1 MNPPSEAPDSARA
14 DPSLRSWLAPAG
26 VQALLDGAH
35 GQPFAL
41 LGCHPG
47 PDDSRVLIRVFLP
60 GATEVQ
66 VVVERAAG
74 THSVALTEVDA
85 AGFFAGLA
93 PPEALSAGYRLRV
106 TWASGARAELD
117 DPYALPPRLGE
128 LDLHLLAEGHHYLAW
143 HVLGAHPGQHAGL
156 TGTGFAVWAPNAQRV
171 SVVGDFNGW
180 DGRRH
185 VMRLRPECGVWEIFL
200 PGVGPDAAY
209 KYEIRTAAGELLLK
223 ADPYARRAEVPP
235 ATASRI
241 WADGDYTW
249 SDRDWLAGREQAQS
263 RERPISIYEVHAG
276 SWQRHPD
283 GSWLSYRELVERLVP
298 YVLEL
303 GFTHIEL
310 LPISEHP
317 FSGSWGYQPS
327 GLFAPS
333 ARFGSPDDFRY
344 LIDCCHQAGIGVLLD
359 WVPGHFP
366 DDAHGLARFDGS
378 CLYEHQDERQG
389 RHRDWGTLIYNYGR
403 REVRNFL
410 IGNALYW
417 LKEYHL
423 DGLRIDAVASM
434 LYLDYSRSPDDWIP
448 NIHGD
453 NRNLE
458 AVDFLRRLN
467 LAVHAEC
474 PGVLMI
480 AEESTSWPLVSRPPE
495 HGGLGFGYKW
505 NMGWMNDSLRYLGRD
520 PIHRRHHQRDLSFG
534 LLYTFSENFVLP
546 ISHDE
551 VVHGKGSLLG
561 KMPGDRWRQLAQVR
575 LALAWQFCYPGKKL
589 LFMGCEFAQVTEW
602 NHDAELDWGALAQ
615 PEHAGVQRLVADL
628 NRCYRDHTAL
638 HELDCEAGGFSWL
651 SCDDADHNVV
661 VFLRRGHGPGF
672 LVVACNFSPLVHH
685 GYRVGVP
692 LSGEYRELI
701 NTDASDYGGSGV
713 GNLGRVRADAQSW
726 HGQPNSLALTLPPLA
741 ALVLASPELPF
752 DSGHG

>member
-1 MNPPSEAPDSARA
+1 VSPERRSNPVSGSEASED
-14 DPSLRSWLAPAG
+14 WLLPAG
-26 VQALLDGAH
+26 VEALIEGRH
-35 GQPFAL
+35 GDPFAV

-47 PDDSRVLIRVFLP
+47 PDPERRIVRALLP
-60 GATEVQ
+60 GAQAVHIVSPGAKALVKLDEV
-66 VVVERAAG
+66 R
-74 THSVALTEVDA
+74 SP
-85 AGFFAGLA
+85 GFFAGA
-93 PPEALSAGYRLRV
+93 IPASAAARGYRIRV
-106 TWASGARAELD
+106 RWAEGDEQEFD

-128 LDLHLLAEGHHYLAW
+128 LDLHLLAEGSHFRAW
-143 HVLGAHPGQHAGL
+143 QVLGAHPGEHAGR

-200 PGVGPDAAY
+200 PDVGPGAVY
-209 KYEIRTAAGELLLK
+209 KYEIRSGDGQLLLK
-223 ADPYARRAEVPP
+223 ADPYARQAELPP

-241 WADGDYTW
+241 WSDGPYAW
-249 SDRDWLAGREQAQS
+249 SDQAWLDRREQTQA
-263 RERPISIYEVHAG
+263 RERPISIYELHAG

-283 GSWLSYRELVERLVP
+283 GSWLSYRELADHLVP
-298 YVLEL
+298 YVSEL

-327 GLFAPS
+327 GLFAPT

-344 LIDCCHQAGIGVLLD
+344 LVDRCHQAGIGVLLD

-378 CLYEHQDERQG
+378 CLYEHEDERQG

-434 LYLDYSRSPDDWIP
+434 LYLDYSRSVGDWIP

-505 NMGWMNDSLRYLGRD
+505 NMGWMNDSLHYFSRD
-520 PIHRRHHQRDLSFG
+520 PIHRRHHQRNLTFG
-534 LLYTFSENFVLP
+534 LLYAFSENFVLP

-561 KMPGDRWRQLAQVR
+561 KMPGDRWRQLAQAR
-575 LALAWQFCYPGKKL
+575 SFLAWQFCYPGKKL
-589 LFMGCEFAQVTEW
+589 LFMGCEFAQEQEW
-602 NHDAELDWGALAQ
+602 DHDSALDWHALER
-615 PEHAGVQRLVADL
+615 PEHAGIRRLVANL
-628 NRCYRDHTAL
+628 NRCYRDFPAL
-638 HELDCEAGGFSWL
+638 HELDCEAGGFFWL
-651 SCDDADHNVV
+651 SCDDADQNVV
-661 VFLRRGHGPGF
+661 VFSRRGHGPGCI
-672 LVVACNFSPLVHH
+672 VVACNFSPLVHY

-692 LSGEYRELI
+692 EAGVYRELL
-701 NTDASDYGGSGV
+701 NTDAGEYGGSGV
-713 GNLGRVRADAQSW
+713 GNLGRVATEAEPF
-726 HGQPNSLALTLPPLA
+726 HGQPCSLALTLPPLA
-741 ALVLASPELPF
+741 VVLLASPDLPAE
-752 DSGHG
+752 SGRG

>member
-1 MNPPSEAPDSARA
+1 V
-14 DPSLRSWLAPAG
+14 SLKTGFAQGSGVAVQDAWLRPVG
-26 VQALLDGAH
+26 VDALIEGRH
-35 GQPFAL
+35 GEPFAL

-47 PDDSRVLIRVFLP
+47 PDPECRIVRVLLP
-60 GATEVQ
+60 GAQAVQLVSAEAGDELKLEEV
-66 VVVERAAG
+66 G
-74 THSVALTEVDA
+74 SP
-85 AGFFAGLA
+85 GFFAGVIPA
-93 PPEALSAGYRLRV
+93 AATAGAYRLKVR
-106 TWASGARAELD
+106 WASGEEQEFD

-128 LDLHLLAEGHHYLAW
+128 VDLHLLAEGNHYRAW
-143 HVLGAHPGQHAGL
+143 QVLGAHPGEHAGL
-156 TGTGFAVWAPNAQRV
+156 PGTGFAVWAPNAQRV
-171 SVVGDFNGW
+171 SVVGDFNAW

-200 PGVGPDAAY
+200 PGVGAGEIY
-209 KYEIRTAAGELLLK
+209 KYEIRTAAGALLFK

-235 ATASRI
+235 ATGSRI
-241 WADGDYTW
+241 WADGDYRW
-249 SDRDWLAGREQAQS
+249 SDRAWLEGRERAQALD
-263 RERPISIYEVHAG
+263 RPISIYEVHAG

-283 GSWLSYRELVERLVP
+283 GSWLSYRELAERLVP

-317 FSGSWGYQPS
+317 FAGSWGYQPS

-344 LIDCCHQAGIGVLLD
+344 LVDRCHQAGIGVLLD

-366 DDAHGLARFDGS
+366 DDAHGLVRFDGS
-378 CLYEHQDERQG
+378 CLYEHEDERQG
-389 RHRDWGTLIYNYGR
+389 RHRDWDTLIYNYGR

-417 LKEYHL
+417 LKEFHL

-434 LYLDYSRSPDDWIP
+434 LYLDYSRNPGEWIP
-448 NIHGD
+448 NVHGD

-458 AVDFLRRLN
+458 AVEFLRRLN

-505 NMGWMNDSLRYLGRD
+505 NMGWMNDTLRYFSRD
-520 PIHRRHHQRDLSFG
+520 PIHRRHHQRDLTFG
-534 LLYTFSENFVLP
+534 LMYTFSENFVLP

-589 LFMGCEFAQVTEW
+589 LFMGCEFGQAAEW
-602 NHDAELDWGALAQ
+602 NHDTELDWAALAT
-615 PEHAGVQRLVADL
+615 PEHIGIRRLAADL
-628 NRCYRDHTAL
+628 NSCYRHLAAL
-638 HELDCEAGGFSWL
+638 HELDCEPNGFAWL

-661 VFLRRGHGPGF
+661 VFLRRGHGRGF
-672 LVVACNFSPLVHH
+672 VVVACNFSPLVHH

-692 LSGEYRELI
+692 LPGCYRELL
-701 NTDASDYGGSGV
+701 NTDAREYGGSGV
-713 GNLGRVRADAQSW
+713 GNLGRVRTDPEHWHRQAQS
-726 HGQPNSLALTLPPLA
+726 LTLSLPPLA
-741 ALVLASPELPF
+741 TIVLASPDLPPERA
-752 DSGHG
+752 HG